1 MGEHRIEQKNDLQM
15 AKMRAIHNESLMALK
30 AEIERLKMAQ
40 DDTSRSNSVMLA
52 DDALWNEDQK
62 TIEDEEDESTFDDDM
77 EMLTEEE
84 ECENAEFVLA
94 STDQQKAEENDLMQ
108 PMLTT
113 EETEAKKGK

>member
-1 MGEHRIEQKNDLQM
+1 MGEHRIEQKYDLQM

-30 AEIERLKMAQ
+30 AEIERLKMTQ

-62 TIEDEEDESTFDDDM
+62 TIEDEEDESTYDDDM

-84 ECENAEFVLA
+84 EEEEQHDNAEFVLA
-94 STDQQKAEENDLMQ
+94 STDKQQKAEEND
-108 PMLTT
+108 
-113 EETEAKKGK
+113 